1 MYGIH
6 LCDVDIIDIK
16 LSDNVAL
23 YLFCFLGLAWV
34 WFVRKVLGWIR
45 LGWVG
50 SLRKWVGSGYGPA
63 NWTHVHVCDRQI
75 DRQTE
80 AIGSET
86 AGGRTER

>member
-1 MYGIH
+1 VSDFCAVCSTSDDIISNSGCDRVSMHGIH

-23 YLFCFLGLAWV
+23 YLFCLLGLAWV

-50 SLRKWVGSGYGPA
+50 SLRKWAGSG
-63 NWTHVHVCDRQI
+63 
-75 DRQTE
+75 
-80 AIGSET
+80 
-86 AGGRTER
+86 